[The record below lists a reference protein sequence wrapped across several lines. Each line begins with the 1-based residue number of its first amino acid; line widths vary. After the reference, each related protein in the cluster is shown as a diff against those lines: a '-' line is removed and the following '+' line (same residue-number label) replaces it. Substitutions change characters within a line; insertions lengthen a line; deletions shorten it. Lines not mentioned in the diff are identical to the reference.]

1 MIVVSLT
8 VRNIVMSLLL
18 ELEVEVIIALVMK
31 PMIIMI
37 IYYII

>member
-1 MIVVSLT
+1 
-8 VRNIVMSLLL
+8 MSLLL

-37 IYYII
+37 ILYYLITTLT